1 MAKTKISIRDLAAE
15 IGISTS
21 RLQEILKDL
30 GVSEREVKQGLD
42 EETAQLV
49 KEMARELVGD
59 LKTLVL
65 PRELTV
71 RDLAEAMER
80 APTEIQKTHYGQ
92 ARQARHARAEI
103 RP

>member
-1 MAKTKISIRDLAAE
+1 MAKTKLSIRELAEE
-15 IGISTS
+15 IGVSTS
-21 RLQEILKDL
+21 RLKEILAEL
-30 GVSEREVKQGLD
+30 GVDEREWKQGLD

-80 APTEIQKTHYGQ
+80 APTEIQKLSWSST
-92 ARQARHARAEI
+92 ASW
-103 RP
+103 

>member
-49 KEMARELVGD
+49 KEMARELAGD

-80 APTEIQKTHYGQ
+80 APTEIQKHIMVKHGKLVTPVQ
-92 ARQARHARAEI
+92 KLD
-103 RP
+103 P